1 MTSVLEMPRF
11 KSNTLR
17 YIASGWQLSSI
28 YRHTTGAYFNVVAG
42 NNNDFARNG
51 TNINNQ
57 PAVYLGGD
65 TIGDHSGRPNTF
77 WFGKACPAPA
87 AITPDCVFTT
97 PAVGTLGNVGTRSV
111 VGPGHW
117 DLNMGLSRSF
127 RFKESQRVDFRWEVF
142 NVPNSFR
149 PLPSS
154 ASALLINDVTNRL
167 FGQLR
172 ASDSPRIM
180 QFALRYQF

>member
-1 MTSVLEMPRF
+1 
-11 KSNTLR
+11 
-17 YIASGWQLSSI
+17 
-28 YRHTTGAYFNVVAG
+28 
-42 NNNDFARNG
+42 
-51 TNINNQ
+51 
-57 PAVYLGGD
+57 
-65 TIGDHSGRPNTF
+65 
-77 WFGKACPAPA
+77 
-87 AITPDCVFTT
+87 
-97 PAVGTLGNVGTRSV
+97 
-111 VGPGHW
+111 
-117 DLNMGLSRSF
+117 MGLSRSF

-154 ASALLINDVTNRL
+154 ASAPLINDVTNRL